1 MWLTTPL
8 SSTLLANFV
17 KRFLLKKD
25 HLSMVAGHFQI
36 SQQNKNV
43 APRTPSISASR
54 VLIYFNEV
62 NKLMSLQRKVQGQSA
77 GPQAQRISP

>member
-1 MWLTTPL
+1 V
-8 SSTLLANFV
+8 ANSAFILYFIGEFCEMFFFE
-17 KRFLLKKD
+17 KRPFE
-25 HLSMVAGHFQI
+25 HVAGHFQI

>member
-1 MWLTTPL
+1 MWLTVPLKTPFEHV
-8 SSTLLANFV
+8 S
-17 KRFLLKKD
+17 
-25 HLSMVAGHFQI
+25 GHFQI
-36 SQQNKNV
+36 SQQNENA
-43 APRTPSISASR
+43 APRTPSIWASM

>member
-1 MWLTTPL
+1 VANSAFIRYFIGEFFEFFFLKTPFKHV
-8 SSTLLANFV
+8 S
-17 KRFLLKKD
+17 
-25 HLSMVAGHFQI
+25 GHFQI
-36 SQQNKNV
+36 SQQNKNA
-43 APRTPSISASR
+43 APRTPSIWASM